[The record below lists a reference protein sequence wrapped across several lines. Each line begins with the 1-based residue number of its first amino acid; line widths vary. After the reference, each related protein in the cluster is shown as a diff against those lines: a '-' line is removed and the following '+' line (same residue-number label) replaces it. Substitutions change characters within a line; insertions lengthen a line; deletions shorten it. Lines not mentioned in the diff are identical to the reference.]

1 MYSTDNLLLVQA
13 IQRERLDDA
22 ERRRT
27 IHRLQ
32 QQHKLRSQPHARR
45 QHTSIAR
52 WLFDWL
58 TA

>member
-1 MYSTDNLLLVQA
+1 MFPPENLLLVQA
-13 IQRERLDDA
+13 IQRERLEDA

-32 QQHKLRSQPHARR
+32 QQRKLRPQPHARR
-45 QHTSIAR
+45 QRTSIAR
-52 WLFDWL
+52 WLYDWL

>member
-1 MYSTDNLLLVQA
+1 MFPPDNLLLVQA
-13 IQRERLDDA
+13 IQRERLEDA

-32 QQHKLRSQPHARR
+32 QQHKLRRQPHARR
-45 QHTSIAR
+45 QRTSIAR

>member
-1 MYSTDNLLLVQA
+1 MYSTDSLLLVQA

-27 IHRLQ
+27 VHRLHQ
-32 QQHKLRSQPHARR
+32 QQKLRTQPHARKQR
-45 QHTSIAR
+45 TSIAR